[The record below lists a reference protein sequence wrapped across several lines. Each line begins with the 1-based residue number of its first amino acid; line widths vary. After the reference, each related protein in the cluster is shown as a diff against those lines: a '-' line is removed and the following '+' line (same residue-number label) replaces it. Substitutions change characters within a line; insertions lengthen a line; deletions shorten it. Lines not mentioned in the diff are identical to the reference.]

1 VISYDGKIHFY
12 NISLMSKSH
21 LFFFTWYLC
30 LFNRCFCCDNND
42 WINFRL
48 IKIHG
53 VFYLYCIDYFIDTT
67 KSMFEVNYRLE
78 PVDLLLDKD
87 LGVGSITD
95 NSTLHDLTNMVS
107 RI

>member
-1 VISYDGKIHFY
+1 
-12 NISLMSKSH
+12 
-21 LFFFTWYLC
+21 
-30 LFNRCFCCDNND
+30 
-42 WINFRL
+42 
-48 IKIHG
+48 
-53 VFYLYCIDYFIDTT
+53 
-67 KSMFEVNYRLE
+67 MFEVNYRLE